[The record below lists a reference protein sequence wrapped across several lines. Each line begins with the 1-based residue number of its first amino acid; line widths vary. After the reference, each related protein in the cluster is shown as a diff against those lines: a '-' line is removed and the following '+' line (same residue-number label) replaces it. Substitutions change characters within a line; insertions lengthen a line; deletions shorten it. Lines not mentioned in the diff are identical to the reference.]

1 MNQAELLD
9 DVGETVADKND
20 DYGNSWEKT
29 AVIKRVIADE
39 DGPQTITLSRDDVLC
54 EVAGGDNEC
63 DKIVRLIV
71 DEDFFNETN
80 EVEFVQLADT
90 PQTTS
95 LFEETFNGTFTRLLD
110 KVVRSYYLTMVK
122 SGVAVK
128 SETVVDSLKDL
139 VGYASLLGSL
149 VSKDES

>member
-1 MNQAELLD
+1 MNQNELLD
-9 DVGETVADKND
+9 DVGETVSDKNT
-20 DYGNSWEKT
+20 DYGNSWRKT

-39 DGPQTITLSRDDVLC
+39 DGPQTITVKPVDVTIRYEDRMWILKK
-54 EVAGGDNEC
+54 V
-63 DKIVRLIV
+63 DKDLFK
-71 DEDFFNETN
+71 DTN

-95 LFEETFNGTFTRLLD
+95 LFEETFDGTFTRLLD

-149 VSKDES
+149 VSEDES

>member
-1 MNQAELLD
+1 MNQTELLD
-9 DVGETVADKND
+9 DVSETVADKND
-20 DYGNSWEKT
+20 DYGDSWRKT

-39 DGPQTITLSRDDVLC
+39 DGPQTITLSRDNIDGRVVVG
-54 EVAGGDNEC
+54 ENSGE
-63 DKIVRLIV
+63 KIVRLRV
-71 DEDFFNETN
+71 PENFFNETN
-80 EVEFVQLADT
+80 EVEFVQLSDT

-95 LFEETFNGTFTRLLD
+95 LFEETFDGTFTRLLD

-122 SGVAVK
+122 SNVAVK

-149 VSKDES
+149 VSEEE

>member
-1 MNQAELLD
+1 MNQTELLD
-9 DVGETVADKND
+9 DVGETVSDKNT
-20 DYGNSWEKT
+20 DYGNSWQKT
-29 AVIKRVIADE
+29 AVIKRGIADE
-39 DGPQTITLSRDDVLC
+39 DGPQTITLKRNSV
-54 EVAGGDNEC
+54 VTQNENSMWVMHRV
-63 DKIVRLIV
+63 DK
-71 DEDFFNETN
+71 DFFNETN
-80 EVEFVQLADT
+80 EVEFVQLSDT

-95 LFEETFNGTFTRLLD
+95 LFEETFDGTFTRLLD

-122 SGVAVK
+122 SNVAVK

>member
-1 MNQAELLD
+1 MNQTELLD
-9 DVGETVADKND
+9 DVSKTVADKND

-39 DGPQTITLSRDDVLC
+39 DGPQTITLKRNSV
-54 EVAGGDNEC
+54 VTQNENSMWVMHRV
-63 DKIVRLIV
+63 DK
-71 DEDFFNETN
+71 DFFNETN

-95 LFEETFNGTFTRLLD
+95 LFEETFDGTFTRLLD

-122 SGVAVK
+122 GGVAVK

-149 VSKDES
+149 VSEDES

>member
-1 MNQAELLD
+1 MNQTELLN
-9 DVGETVADKND
+9 DVSETVSDKND
-20 DYGNSWEKT
+20 DYGNSWQKT
-29 AVIKRVIADE
+29 AVIKRFIADE
-39 DGPQTITLSRDDVLC
+39 DGPQTITLKRNSV
-54 EVAGGDNEC
+54 VTQNENSMWVMHRV
-63 DKIVRLIV
+63 DK
-71 DEDFFNETN
+71 DFFNETN

-95 LFEETFNGTFTRLLD
+95 LFEETFDGTFTRLLD

-149 VSKDES
+149 VSERE

>member
-1 MNQAELLD
+1 MNQNELLE
-9 DVGETVADKND
+9 DVGETVSDKNT

-29 AVIKRVIADE
+29 AAIKRVIADE
-39 DGPQTITLSRDDVLC
+39 DGPQTITLKRNSV
-54 EVAGGDNEC
+54 VTQNENSMWVMHRV
-63 DKIVRLIV
+63 DK
-71 DEDFFNETN
+71 DFFNETN

-95 LFEETFNGTFTRLLD
+95 LFEETFDGTFTRLLD

-149 VSKDES
+149 VSERE

>member
-1 MNQAELLD
+1 MNQTELLN
-9 DVGETVADKND
+9 DVSETVSDKND

-29 AVIKRVIADE
+29 AAIKRVIADE
-39 DGPQTITLSRDDVLC
+39 DGPQTITLKRNSV
-54 EVAGGDNEC
+54 VTQNENSMWVMHRV
-63 DKIVRLIV
+63 DK
-71 DEDFFNETN
+71 DFFNETN

-95 LFEETFNGTFTRLLD
+95 LFEETFDGTFTRLLD

-149 VSKDES
+149 VSDRE

>member
-1 MNQAELLD
+1 MNQNELLD
-9 DVGETVADKND
+9 DVGETVSDKNT
-20 DYGNSWEKT
+20 DYGNSWRKT

-39 DGPQTITLSRDDVLC
+39 DGPQTITLSRD
-54 EVAGGDNEC
+54 N
-63 DKIVRLIV
+63 IVFESFGSENNQLLLHVRA
-71 DEDFFNETN
+71 DEDLFKDTS

-95 LFEETFNGTFTRLLD
+95 LFEETFDGTFTRLLD

-122 SGVAVK
+122 TDVAVK

-149 VSKDES
+149 VSEEE

>member
-1 MNQAELLD
+1 MNQTELLN
-9 DVGETVADKND
+9 DVSETVADKND

-39 DGPQTITLSRDDVLC
+39 NGPQTTTLTSRDVVRKDENKMWVMHR
-54 EVAGGDNEC
+54 V
-63 DKIVRLIV
+63 DKDL
-71 DEDFFNETN
+71 FNETN

-95 LFEETFNGTFTRLLD
+95 LFEETFEGTFTRLLD

-149 VSKDES
+149 VSDER